1 MPKNMENKEQ
11 VSGFFEVFLSKLKE
25 QSFVIVLMLIG
36 LYAQNSSFNERIAAH
51 RAIQERQQEYINKLI
66 EDERTRLLEREKYLM
81 DQRDKYVEEVMIE
94 LKNKSDN

>member
-1 MPKNMENKEQ
+1 
-11 VSGFFEVFLSKLKE
+11 
-25 QSFVIVLMLIG
+25 LIG

-81 DQRDKYVEEVMIE
+81 DQRDKYVEEIMVE
-94 LKNKSDN
+94 LKNKSNN

>member
-1 MPKNMENKEQ
+1 MDNKEQ

-66 EDERTRLLEREKYLM
+66 EDERNRLIDREKYLM
-81 DQRDKYVEEVMIE
+81 EQRDRYVEEIMVE
-94 LKNKSDN
+94 LKNRDDQ